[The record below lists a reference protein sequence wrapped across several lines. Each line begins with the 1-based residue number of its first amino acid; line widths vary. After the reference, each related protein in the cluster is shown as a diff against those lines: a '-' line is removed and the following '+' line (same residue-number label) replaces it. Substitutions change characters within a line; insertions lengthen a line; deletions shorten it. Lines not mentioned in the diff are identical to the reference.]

1 MNGFFSFNTSVIYT
15 TWIILLLCGI
25 LSFAARKFS
34 KKPESI
40 YGYMA
45 RSYVRFFMN
54 MVEQTFGY
62 QVGPYAVFIGTLF
75 TFILCCNYISLLPG
89 LTEPTENI
97 NTTLALSLICFFYT
111 QYQAIT
117 THGIRMYLKE
127 YMSPF
132 FLFFPLHVLG
142 KISTMVSMACRLFGN
157 IYGGAMIVGMWKSAL
172 AGSLIFQL
180 LGIITGMN
188 FLIVLFFGLFE
199 GFIQAF
205 VFTVL
210 TLTYLAMAVQPEDTD

>member
-1 MNGFFSFNTSVIYT
+1 MNGFFSFHTSVIYT
-15 TWIILLLCGI
+15 TWIILFFCGFF
-25 LSFAARKFS
+25 SFIARKFS
-34 KKPESI
+34 KKPGTI

-62 QVGPYAVFIGTLF
+62 QVGAYAVFIGTLF

-89 LTEPTENI
+89 LSEPTENI

-111 QYQAIT
+111 QYQAISL
-117 THGIRMYLKE
+117 HGIIGYLKE
-127 YMSPF
+127 YIRPF
-132 FLFFPLHVLG
+132 FLLFPLHILG
-142 KISTMVSMACRLFGN
+142 KLSTMVSMACRLFGN
-157 IYGGAMIVGMWKSAL
+157 IYGGAMIVGMWKSAI
-172 AGSLIFQL
+172 AGSIL
-180 LGIITGMN
+180 LQTLGVITGINMLMV
-188 FLIVLFFGLFE
+188 FFFGLFE

-210 TLTYLAMAVQPEDTD
+210 TLTYLAMAVQPEDED